1 MYSGKIQ
8 EALKSKGIQIGDF
21 VKVTKESSEYSGM
34 LMPRIELGNRN
45 CLVLKLENGY
55 NTGIEFDD
63 KLGIEKTAAK
73 KEKIPQNAPVELDF
87 NKKKPKVSL
96 IVTGGTIGSRV
107 EYKTGGVE
115 ALMSPQELLELAPE
129 LADFVNLHDIVRPF
143 TKMSEDMDHED
154 WQRLAEIVAKEIN
167 QNEGIVVTH
176 GTDTLHYT
184 AAALS
189 FMLKGLNKP
198 VVLTGSQRSSDR
210 GSTDAA
216 MNLLCSSYVAGYS
229 DFAEVGICMHGTIND
244 DFCLFM
250 RGTNA
255 RKMHTSRRDTFRPIN
270 DAPLAM
276 VWPSGKIEM
285 INRDYKKKADGKVV
299 ADIQFEPK
307 IALLKAYPGSEPNIL
322 NLLID
327 NGIKGFVIEGTGLG
341 HVPTNARKSWIPA
354 IKEAISN
361 DIPIVV
367 TSQALYGRTDTK
379 VYANLRVLYHETNAI
394 CAEGMLSETAYVKL
408 GWVLGHEDNPDKAR
422 KLMLTNIAGEIPG
435 RILPETFLY

>member
-1 MYSGKIQ
+1 MYSAKIQ
-8 EALKSKGIQIGDF
+8 EALKNKGIQIGDP
-21 VKVTKESSEYSGM
+21 VKISRESKEYRGM

-63 KLGIEKTAAK
+63 KVKLEKTETR
-73 KEKIPQNAPVELDF
+73 KEKPLKPTALEFDKN
-87 NKKKPKVSL
+87 KPKVSL

-115 ALMSPQELLELAPE
+115 ALMSPNELLELAPE
-129 LADFVNLHDIVRPF
+129 LADFVNLHDIIRPF
-143 TKMSEDMDHED
+143 TKMSEDMDCSD
-154 WQRLAEIVAKEIN
+154 WQNLAELAAKEIN
-167 QNEGIVVTH
+167 KNEGVIITH

-189 FMLKGLNKP
+189 FMLKNLNQP
-198 VVLTGSQRSSDR
+198 VILTGSQRSSDR

-216 MNLLCSSYVAGYS
+216 MNLLCSSYLAGYS

-244 DFCLFM
+244 DFCLFI

-270 DAPLAM
+270 EPPLAM

-285 INRDYKKKADGKVV
+285 TNANYEKKKEGKVA
-299 ADIQFEPK
+299 ADTKFESK
-307 IALLKAYPGSEPNIL
+307 VALLKAYPGSEPDIL
-322 NLLID
+322 KYLID
-327 NGIKGFVIEGTGLG
+327 KGIKGFVIEGTGLG

-354 IKEAISN
+354 IKEAVSN
-361 DIPIVV
+361 DIPVIM

-379 VYANLRVLYHETNAI
+379 VYANLRVLYHEANAI
-394 CAEGMLSETAYVKL
+394 SAEGMLSETAYVKL
-408 GWVLGHEDNPDKAR
+408 GWVLGHEDNLDKVK
-422 KLMLTNIAGEIPG
+422 KLMLTNMAGEIPE